1 MGSKG
6 EWLVLPERSKCLFM
20 TNSGTWKAEKPFQED
35 HPSTQ
40 PEQLAMFSKTK
51 ESMEEF
57 HTLGALEMTRKE
69 KS

>member
-1 MGSKG
+1 
-6 EWLVLPERSKCLFM
+6 M

-40 PEQLAMFSKTK
+40 PEQLATFSKTK

-57 HTLGALEMTRKE
+57 HTLGVLEMTRKE